1 MLEGLTYA
9 QVAEWSALNT
19 KRPQLLG
26 TRRHTGYISRRA
38 AAISED
44 RGEEIEGGTAVTLR
58 VFVYLRVCVFMYLC
72 ICVFVCHLGSWRRRN
87 RGWVCPIE
95 TRLLPL
101 LLFDLLEKYNRE
113 SLKDWLVPI
122 ENRLALVKWD
132 FSGRQ
137 GGKDI

>member
-1 MLEGLTYA
+1 MARLEYKASPTVGNSETHRIHFETGGCHFGRSL
-9 QVAEWSALNT
+9 
-19 KRPQLLG
+19 
-26 TRRHTGYISRRA
+26 RRN
-38 AAISED
+38 
-44 RGEEIEGGTAVTLR
+44 RGWDSCHIEGICVFACLCIY
-58 VFVYLRVCVFMYLC
+58 VFVYLC

-95 TRLLPL
+95 TGLLPL